1 MSFFKQTIAA
11 KIENPLD
18 SLPTSYKAVPEDGNA
33 TLTVRA
39 VRAVESKTSSWAGIV
54 WECEVQIDGTPA
66 PLTGGQKGIA
76 GVDFLLTVQSKDG
89 SPLSSIDVGKD
100 CAKIESRFGAAYEA
114 AGHPLAETPEGFLL
128 PDGLSLDSPDL
139 GPALAAIEGRPI
151 RVRCWAWVGKKG
163 KGVEMFA
170 VTAT

>member
-1 MSFFKQTIAA
+1 MSFFKKTIAA

-18 SLPTSYKAVPEDGNA
+18 ALPTSYKATPEDGNA

-39 VRAVESKTSSWAGIV
+39 VRAIESSTSIWAGIV
-54 WECEVQIDGTPA
+54 WECEAQIDGTPA

-89 SPLSSIDVGKD
+89 SPLSSIDVSKD
-100 CAKIESRFGAAYEA
+100 CAKIESRFGAAYKA
-114 AGHPLAETPEGFLL
+114 AGHPLAQSPDGFVL

-139 GPALAAIEGRPI
+139 GAALAAIEGRPI
-151 RVRCWAWVGKKG
+151 RVRCWAWTGAKG
-163 KGVEMFA
+163 RGVDMFA